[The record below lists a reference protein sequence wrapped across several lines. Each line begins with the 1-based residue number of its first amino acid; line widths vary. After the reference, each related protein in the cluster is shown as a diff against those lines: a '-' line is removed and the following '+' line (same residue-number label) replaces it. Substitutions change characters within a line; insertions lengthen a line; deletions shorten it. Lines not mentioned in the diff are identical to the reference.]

1 MTDGHLQGRQKLRA
15 ASRAGAAAPGPS
27 GPAPALP
34 ARGGRP
40 SGQARLAG
48 AAGSVGLGHR
58 PEETRAPVAK
68 RTKNRRNPARPPA
81 PQVQRPALG
90 LWHRVG
96 GAPRAWPGLG
106 PWRAAEEGQN
116 VSPSGPEG
124 PRSGVSGPERRGR
137 QSTRP
142 KACRLATEPDWPA
155 CPLYAACA
163 EPPSAPSP
171 RRLSGPETVR
181 ASLFGRPPGGPR
193 LMRAPW
199 IAQLPD
205 CGELYEL

>member
-34 ARGGRP
+34 ARGGRRGSRRP

-58 PEETRAPVAK
+58 PGETRASVAT
-68 RTKNRRNPARPPA
+68 RTKKSPEPSA
-81 PQVQRPALG
+81 PRQACGTASAGQ
-90 LWHRVG
+90 
-96 GAPRAWPGLG
+96 PRAWPDPG
-106 PWRAAEEGQN
+106 PWKAAEEGQN

-124 PRSGVSGPERRGR
+124 PGSGVSGPERRGR
-137 QSTRP
+137 KPTRP
-142 KACRLATEPDWPA
+142 KASRLATEPNLPA
-155 CPLYAACA
+155 LPLYAACP
-163 EPPSAPSP
+163 EPPRAPSP
-171 RRLSGPETVR
+171 GRLSGPEAMR
-181 ASLFGRPPGGPR
+181 ASLFGRPPRGPR

-199 IAQLPD
+199 IAKLAA
-205 CGELYEL
+205 CGELSEL